1 MLWESKQAIF
11 YTETRSQKFVSLPSG
26 VHQTGMLCILQKAC
40 WCSSGFKTRRN
51 RGVMSKE
58 RLTLLEHVLFWRMT
72 WFFLLLLPVSC
83 ALLGSRRNG
92 QIPVKIIIGQICLM
106 ALL

>member
-1 MLWESKQAIF
+1 
-11 YTETRSQKFVSLPSG
+11 
-26 VHQTGMLCILQKAC
+26 
-40 WCSSGFKTRRN
+40 
-51 RGVMSKE
+51 
-58 RLTLLEHVLFWRMT
+58 MT